1 MKVVILAGGFGTRLA
16 EETDTLPKPMVEV
29 GGRPLLWHIM
39 RHYAHYGHKEF
50 FVALGYKGHVIKRY
64 FNDQLR
70 IGGDLTIDLAEGTV
84 QVNNNNE
91 AADWVIHLVDTG
103 LTTNTGGRVGRLA
116 PALGSDQ
123 FMVTYGDGVSDVD
136 LDKLRE
142 YHQSQKVIATVT
154 AVRPPSRFGGLTFNG
169 SRVTQFTE
177 KPQIGE
183 GWINGGFMVLEPTVF
198 EHLQDDGTSLET
210 DLLSRF
216 ATAGQLA
223 GYRHTGFWHCMDTV
237 RDRRML
243 EQLWAGGNP
252 PWKIWND

>member
-50 FVALGYKGHVIKRY
+50 FVALGYKGDVIKR
-64 FNDQLR
+64 FFDDQLR

-84 QVNNNNE
+84 QVNNNKT
-91 AADWVIHLVDTG
+91 ADWIIHLVDTG

-116 PALGSDQ
+116 AALGSDQ

-136 LDKLRE
+136 LDKLLQ

-154 AVRPPSRFGGLTFNG
+154 AVRPPSRFGGLTFDG
-169 SRVTQFTE
+169 SRVAQFTE

-183 GWINGGFMVLEPTVF
+183 GWINGGFLVLEPAVF
-198 EHLQDDGTSLET
+198 EHLKDDATSLET
-210 DLLSRF
+210 DLLSRL
-216 ATAGQLA
+216 ATVGQLA
-223 GYRHTGFWHCMDTV
+223 GYQHTGFWHCMDTV

-243 EQLWAGGNP
+243 EQLWAEGNP
-252 PWKIWND
+252 PWKIWSD